1 VSLRDL
7 RRWVATADHGAA
19 RSARRMAR
27 AILRARA
34 RRRSGSVT
42 AEMDRIGADA
52 RSATTGSALSPELL
66 GRRRTRGHRRRAPL
80 APETGR

>member
-1 VSLRDL
+1 
-7 RRWVATADHGAA
+7 
-19 RSARRMAR
+19 
-27 AILRARA
+27 
-34 RRRSGSVT
+34 VT
-42 AEMDRIGADA
+42 AEMDRIVADA